1 MKQTWFL
8 LTKKEPIR
16 RLFSQLDDF
25 DQDFV
30 IGIIASDR
38 HENTTVNE
46 GTGHQDF
53 TAGTSD
59 DNLMTNEDTVN
70 VTTLERCFNE
80 RIDREILTLSKT
92 ESQKQF

>member
-30 IGIIASDR
+30 FGNIASDR

-59 DNLMTNEDTVN
+59 NNLMTNEDTVN

-80 RIDREILTLSKT
+80 RIDREILTWSKT
-92 ESQKQF
+92 ESKKQF

>member
-1 MKQTWFL
+1 MKQTWFI

-16 RLFSQLDDF
+16 RLFSQLDYF

-30 IGIIASDR
+30 IGNIASDSY
-38 HENTTVNE
+38 ENTTVKE

-59 DNLMTNEDTVN
+59 NTLLTNEDTVI
-70 VTTLERCFNE
+70 VTTLERCFNG
-80 RIDREILTLSKT
+80 RIDREILTWSKT
-92 ESQKQF
+92 ESKKQF